1 MTTKISVLSRKDI
14 SYCSVI
20 AATLGL
26 LVLTASLLAPSVALC
41 AQDITPSVVYQDLT
55 ELFARKTY
63 GNTKPT
69 SLLYNT
75 ATRAF
80 EPEFCVFRDTQ
91 YGTEV
96 WRLANDPDATQHHC
110 HINRSPWNADGS
122 RMGFMTYRYI
132 PGLYYGPGDFR
143 LLMITAD
150 ADSQRVVV
158 PAGHAGVVDY
168 INQVNWDRLDPN
180 VMWFGYFDGLY
191 RTDVGNADAT
201 TLFQALPNTDRRK
214 GVFSYLSEQN
224 QIMVKEVNSESYI
237 LNLYFIDPAKPAGS
251 RLTYYP
257 INFGLTGFS
266 CHSQSEEWHIHDIY
280 FRRSADTTYI
290 MNYGPQGDVGEYCF
304 FEVPYSGDKSKIEL
318 CYSKTSSTVPYYS
331 HPAWNHDGTKVAF
344 VGESSPGAND
354 WGIHVRLHDAG
365 TKLVTLTR
373 QATSAHLAWD
383 GYDDEW
389 VIASTGVWQGNE
401 EKLLK
406 MNTLSGTSTP
416 FLNPYSEINGTSTT
430 YCAQPRPAQSPDGTK
445 ILYTS
450 TMLQKTDTKPEIYIA
465 VMRRPYPPRNLGASG
480 SAGAGVTLTWQPS
493 DVSRETKGYHVY
505 RSAGTDAAF
514 VELTDDALEGTT
526 YTDNSVSSGQTY
538 YYGVTAEEFSGLES
552 DELSNIMKVDVTQ
565 SGVSASLHRAQGLE
579 GWDTTPPAQVSGFA
593 MQQIAPGQYRLYWQ
607 APPDNDVRYYNI
619 YYSVEGTPS
628 PSPQRLIASAPK
640 NTTTYLDWLARTDAT
655 PYYAITAVDR
665 AGNESAPSS
674 PSGSV
679 DQTAPSAV
687 RDLESP

>member
-1 MTTKISVLSRKDI
+1 MRAKIHIVNRRHVLSLART
-14 SYCSVI
+14 
-20 AATLGL
+20 AAPFAVLI
-26 LVLTASLLAPSVALC
+26 LTASLLSPSVALC
-41 AQDITPSVVYQDLT
+41 ADDVTPSVVYQNLT

-63 GNTKPT
+63 GNAKPT

-75 ATRAF
+75 STRAF
-80 EPEFCVFRDTQ
+80 EPELCIFRDAE
-91 YGTEV
+91 YGTEI

-110 HINRSPWNADGS
+110 HINRSPWNSDGS
-122 RMGFMTYRYI
+122 KMGFMTYRYI
-132 PGLYYGPGDFR
+132 PGFYYGPGDFR

-158 PAGHAGVVDY
+158 PAGHGGVVDY
-168 INQVNWDRLDPN
+168 INQVNWDRSDPN

-191 RTDVGNADAT
+191 RTDVGSSDAT

-214 GVFSYLSEQN
+214 GIFSYPSEQN
-224 QIMVKEVNSESYI
+224 QIMVKEVNSESYVP
-237 LNLYFIDPAKPAGS
+237 NLYFVDPAKPAGS

-257 INFGLTGFS
+257 INFGITGVS

-280 FRRSADTTYI
+280 FRRGTDTTYV

-304 FEVPYSGDKSKIEL
+304 FEVPYSGDKTKIEL
-318 CYSKTSSTVPYYS
+318 CYSQTAGSAPYYS

-344 VGESSPGAND
+344 IGESSRGAND

-389 VIASTGVWQGNE
+389 IVASTGVWQGNQ

-406 MNTLSGTSTP
+406 MNTVNATCVP
-416 FLNPYSEINGTSTT
+416 FVNPYSEINGTSAT

-450 TMLQKTDTKPEIYIA
+450 TMLQKSDSKPEIYVA
-465 VMRRPYPPRNLGASG
+465 VARRPYPPKNVTAYG
-480 SAGAGVTLTWQPS
+480 SSGVTLTWQAS

-505 RSAGTDAAF
+505 RSVGNDAAF
-514 VELTDDALEGTT
+514 VEITAAAVDATT
-526 YTDNSVSSGQTY
+526 YTDNSVVAGQTY
-538 YYGVTAEEFSGLES
+538 YYGVTSEEFSGLES

-565 SGVSASLHRAQGLE
+565 SGVSAGQHRAQGLK
-579 GWDTTPPAQVSGFA
+579 GWDTTAPAQVSGFS
-593 MQQIAPGQYRLYWQ
+593 MLQVAPGQHRLYWQ
-607 APPDNDVRYYNI
+607 ASTDTDVRYYNV
-619 YYSVEGTPS
+619 YYSVEGAPS
-628 PSPQRLIASAPK
+628 PSPQRLIASSPR
-640 NTTTYLDWLARTDAT
+640 NTLTYLDWLARTDAT

-665 AGNESAPSS
+665 AGNESTPSS

-687 RDLESP
+687 RDMQSP